1 VSATDRLS
9 AVAGMALLAGTL
21 ACGGSPRGAQ
31 PAPAK
36 SMDREAGAG
45 ILRLTGTVEAVQVRT
60 VSVPRLLGPQTPL
73 LIIGLVPAGSRVKPG
88 ELVVEFDPQQQ
99 ERNAFDRRAEA
110 VNLDGQI
117 DKKRAG
123 QTADEAKDKTELT
136 AAENDVERAGL
147 EMRKN
152 GLLPRNDA
160 EKNTLALQ
168 QATARFDQLKITYD
182 LKRKAAAAEIRILEI
197 QRERAD
203 RALRYAQQNAAL
215 MQTKAPFSGLV
226 VIKRNYRNGAFVE
239 IAEGDEVRPNTPI
252 LDLVDTS
259 VMRVRVRLNQADAR
273 LVHAGQRA
281 KIGLDGF
288 PDLKFDG
295 QVTTVTPLASP
306 SQLSRTVRSFAAI
319 VSIEGSHPQLLP
331 DLTASV
337 DIVPDR
343 VPVVPVQA
351 ALEGGR

>member
-1 VSATDRLS
+1 MSASPDRGFAL
-9 AVAGMALLAGTL
+9 AGIVLFAGMA
-21 ACGGSPRGAQ
+21 ACGAHATPGAQ
-31 PAPAK
+31 PTPSK
-36 SMDREAGAG
+36 SARDTGG
-45 ILRLTGTVEAVQVRT
+45 GLLRLTGTVEAVQVRT

-73 LIIGLVPAGSRVKPG
+73 LIISLVPAGGRVTSG
-88 ELVVEFDPQQQ
+88 GLVVEFDPQQQ
-99 ERNAFDRRAEA
+99 ERTFLDSRAQV

-117 DKKRAG
+117 DKKRAA
-123 QTADEAKDKTELT
+123 QAANAAKDQTELT
-136 AAENDVERAGL
+136 AAQNDVERARL
-147 EMRKN
+147 ELRKN
-152 GLLPRNDA
+152 QFLARNEA
-160 EKNTLALQ
+160 EKNTLALE
-168 QATARFDQLKITYD
+168 QATARFDQLTISYD

-226 VIKRNYRNGAFVE
+226 VIRRTYRNGTFVE

-252 LDLVDTS
+252 LDIVDTS
-259 VMRVRVRLNQADAR
+259 AMRVRVRLNQADTR
-273 LVHAGQRA
+273 MVHAGQRA

-295 QVTTVTPLASP
+295 QVTQVTPLASL
-306 SQLSRTVRSFAAI
+306 SQLSRTVRTFVAM

-337 DIVPDR
+337 EIVPDHT
-343 VPVVPVQA
+343 PVVSAEA
-351 ALEGGR
+351 AMR